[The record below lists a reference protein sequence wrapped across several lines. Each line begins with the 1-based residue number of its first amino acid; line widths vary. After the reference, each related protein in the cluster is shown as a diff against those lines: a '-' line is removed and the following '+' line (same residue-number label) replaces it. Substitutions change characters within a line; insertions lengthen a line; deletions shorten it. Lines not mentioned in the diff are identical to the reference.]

1 MTWFNTYPIETDNNI
16 MLTQISHLSLEA
28 EGRYATA
35 SELAFLKD
43 YLQST
48 SLRINAYRKIQRSEK
63 QILSE
68 IGRRSRAVNPEIFN
82 KAGKDVSKTC
92 ERDRALILRHSA
104 TAVLINDTEY
114 LQHRLLYWLK
124 TIVTSFQEQK
134 NASLTYEI
142 MSQIVTNYLSEEEAI
157 LFEPIWEMLNS
168 IVQ

>member
-1 MTWFNTYPIETDNNI
+1 
-16 MLTQISHLSLEA
+16 MLTQLSHLSLEA

-63 QILSE
+63 QIISE
-68 IGRRSRAVNPEIFN
+68 IGQRCKTVNPEIFYRG
-82 KAGKDVSKTC
+82 GKDVSKTC
-92 ERDRALILRHSA
+92 ERDRVLILRHSA

-114 LQHRLLYWLK
+114 LQNRLLYWMK

-134 NASLTYEI
+134 NAGLTYEI
-142 MSQIVTNYLSEEEAI
+142 MSQIVSNYLSEDEAL
-157 LFEPIWEMLNS
+157 LFEPIWEILNS
-168 IVQ
+168 LVQ